1 MSSSKLKYKKAY
13 FVGVAGTGM
22 SGLSQYQVMRGGMSA
37 GSDRAIDQ
45 GLARDIVEK
54 LISAGVQVV
63 PQDGESLTKEF
74 DVLVVSTAIEDTVPE
89 VQKAKEL
96 GIPVI
101 HRSEYLAD
109 ITSKHKT
116 ISVAGTNGKSTVTAM
131 IFDILDYAGISP
143 SLLTGANLVR
153 LEEQGLI
160 GNCFIGNSDWLVIE
174 ADESDGSL
182 TRYSS
187 EIGVLLNMDR
197 DHKEPDELKRY
208 FSTFKLNSSSF
219 ILNGDKNNLIDFR
232 IDSTLFHTKK
242 ITNSILEPDR
252 SSFHYKEI
260 DFSLPIPGLHNIENA
275 LAAVTACE
283 KVGAKPEICAEAL
296 QQFKGVTRRF
306 QLIGTRKNIRVI
318 DDYAHNPAKVSAA
331 IKTAQLA
338 GGRILAFFQP
348 HGFGPTRFMK
358 NELIESFA
366 DALNGK
372 DILWMPEIY
381 YAGGTAD
388 KSISS
393 KEIVSGIVE
402 RGREARFVS
411 KRDDI
416 IPEIVSSA

>member
-1 MSSSKLKYKKAY
+1 MLLSSKLTYENVY
-13 FVGVAGTGM
+13 FAGVAGTGM
-22 SGLSQYQVMRGGMSA
+22 SGLSQYQVMCGGSA
-37 GSDRAIDQ
+37 TGSDRAIDQ
-45 GLARDIVEK
+45 GFARDIVEK
-54 LISAGVQVV
+54 LISAGLQVV
-63 PQDGESLTKEF
+63 PQDGESLTKDF

-131 IFDILDYAGISP
+131 IFEILDHAGISP

-153 LEEQGLI
+153 LEEEGLI

-182 TRYSS
+182 TRYTS
-187 EIGVLLNMDR
+187 EIGILLNMDR
-197 DHKEPDELKRY
+197 DHKELDELKRY
-208 FSTFKLNSSSF
+208 FSTFKSNSSSF
-219 ILNGDKNNLIDFR
+219 ILNGDKKNLIDFR
-232 IDSTLFHTKK
+232 IGSTLFHSKE
-242 ITNSILEPDR
+242 ITNIVLEPDC
-252 SSFHYKEI
+252 SSFHYKETK
-260 DFSLPIPGLHNIENA
+260 FSLPIPGLHNIENA
-275 LAAVTACE
+275 VAAVTVCGQ
-283 KVGAKPEICAEAL
+283 VGVTPDICSEAL
-296 QQFKGVTRRF
+296 KQFKSIARRF

-331 IKTAQLA
+331 IKTAQLG

-348 HGFGPTRFMK
+348 HGFGPTKFMK
-358 NELIESFA
+358 NDLIESFA
-366 DALNGK
+366 DALNK
-372 DILWMPEIY
+372 EDILWMPEIY

-393 KEIVSGIVE
+393 KEIVEWNQLKEGKKQGLSQ
-402 RGREARFVS
+402 REMISFPR
-411 KRDDI
+411 
-416 IPEIVSSA
+416 